1 MGRKHKPRKGLKY
14 SLGLLLLLALIG
26 AIWSWWHMTGWV
38 PDESEYP
45 AQGALIGEADG
56 AVDFKAL
63 KATGA
68 DFVYLEASDGKD
80 VRDTRFATNLADA
93 AGAQLQVGAVHHF
106 DPCLAAEVQSAN
118 FVTVVPR
125 DAQLLPPAI
134 ALERGTDTCDER
146 VSAARVESEL
156 MTFLNQIETHVGK
169 PAILKIS
176 PDFES
181 EYELSARIGR
191 KLWLSRDRFTPDY
204 GKRPWAIWTANT
216 YLRNVASEEPV
227 RWLVLQP

>member
-1 MGRKHKPRKGLKY
+1 MGKKHKPRKGLKY
-14 SLGLLLLLALIG
+14 SLAFVLLLTLVGSGWA
-26 AIWSWWHMTGWV
+26 WWHMTSWT
-38 PDESEYP
+38 PDDGELP
-45 AQGALIGEADG
+45 AQGALIGASDG

-68 DFVYLEASDGKD
+68 DLVYLEASDGQD
-80 VRDTRFATNLADA
+80 VRDTAFARNLADA
-93 AGAQLQVGAVHHF
+93 MSAELQVGAVHSF
-106 DPCLAAEVQSAN
+106 DPCLAAELQSAN

-125 DAQLLPPAI
+125 DGQLLPPAI
-134 ALERGTDTCDER
+134 ALERTADNCEER
-146 VSAARVESEL
+146 VSAALVESEL

-169 PAILKIS
+169 PAILKVS
-176 PDFES
+176 REFED
-181 EYELSARIGR
+181 EYGLSARIGR
-191 KLWLSRDRFTPDY
+191 KLWLSRNRFRPDY